1 MDKNQCEVFAQFA
14 YDDSLTYEELL
25 EAEKSFMAALE
36 RIVPEAGGLHLDFS
50 PLGDALMCQW
60 AFETI
65 SARTLRDLAAHIA
78 AALPGGIRGRLL
90 CLDKS
95 EVRLR
100 IFWICRGQWQE
111 GEQTVPVHAP
121 DSAPVHAVTPLAP
134 DMESE
139 PDVEPGAESD
149 EEPAMEPAP
158 ASGPDLPDH

>member
-36 RIVPEAGGLHLDFS
+36 RIVPGAGGLHLDFS

-65 SARTLRDLAAHIA
+65 SAQTLRDLAAHIA

-121 DSAPVHAVTPLAP
+121 DSAPVHTVTPLAP
-134 DMESE
+134 EVE
-139 PDVEPGAESD
+139 PDAEPDAESD
-149 EEPAMEPAP
+149 EEPAMEQATAP